1 MSLENESYIQV
12 GTDMAKKVQLGL
24 VLHGQDAVRFEKY
37 LSEEKTFTPSLQA
50 NLRAAVS
57 NMRQNT

>member
-1 MSLENESYIQV
+1 MNNKD
-12 GTDMAKKVQLGL
+12 TDMAKKVQLGL